1 MKKRSLHDHLY
12 WNALQKT
19 NSIKNDALTQA
30 APGYSSYPSRQSY
43 GSIKV
48 QYTADPLQIPLHPD
62 DHHDEKCCMCFTV
75 CVDMNAIRRVLNAV
89 KES

>member
-1 MKKRSLHDHLY
+1 MLLRKL
-12 WNALQKT
+12 LQ
-19 NSIKNDALTQA
+19 AFRATQ
-30 APGYSSYPSRQSY
+30 SRQSY

-48 QYTADPLQIPLHPD
+48 QYTADPLQSPVHPD